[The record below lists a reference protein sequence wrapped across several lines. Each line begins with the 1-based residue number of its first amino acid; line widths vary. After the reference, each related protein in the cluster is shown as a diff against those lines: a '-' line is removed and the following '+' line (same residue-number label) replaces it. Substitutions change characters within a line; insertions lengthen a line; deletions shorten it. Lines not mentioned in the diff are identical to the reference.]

1 LGVVE
6 EIDSLEVA
14 EDIDSLG
21 VELLYAVRL
30 DFVDTEE
37 VVEDWWLVY
46 SNPDYYKTAV
56 CLNLGYYMMVVYS
69 NPDYLLVVYLGLD
82 YMVVDKDFDL
92 DIVHMVE
99 VDLDFDYNLAVG

>member
-6 EIDSLEVA
+6 ETDSLEVA

-30 DFVDTEE
+30 DYADTEE
-37 VVEDWWLVY
+37 VVVDWWLVY
-46 SNPDYYKTAV
+46 SNPDYYMTAV

-82 YMVVDKDFDL
+82 YLVAGL
-92 DIVHMVE
+92 GIVHMVE
-99 VDLDFDYNLAVG
+99 ADLDFDCNLVVG